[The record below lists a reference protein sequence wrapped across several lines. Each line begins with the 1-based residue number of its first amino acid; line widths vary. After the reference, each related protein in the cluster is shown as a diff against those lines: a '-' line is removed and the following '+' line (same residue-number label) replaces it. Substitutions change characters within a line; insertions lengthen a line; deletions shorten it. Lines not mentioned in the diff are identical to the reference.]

1 MNSRER
7 EGGGTPE
14 MQGATSIASRPF
26 IHNTPTRKQV
36 TQAQDRK
43 EHSNTLITPPHL
55 HSEIIHSQHTQL
67 NTPTRKRSHLAH
79 VHNTLHS
86 QHTNTQTVTPSH
98 ARGSSLVLLLFNTT
112 RARASLR
119 TPKHGS
125 RYRIDGCEADT
136 ATFIHRPLLGK
147 GR

>member
-1 MNSRER
+1 
-7 EGGGTPE
+7 

-36 TQAQDRK
+36 AQAQDRK
-43 EHSNTLITPPHL
+43 EDSNTLITPPHI
-55 HSEIIHSQHTQL
+55 HSEII
-67 NTPTRKRSHLAH
+67 
-79 VHNTLHS
+79 HS

-112 RARASLR
+112 RIPPDPEAREPLS
-119 TPKHGS
+119 HI
-125 RYRIDGCEADT
+125 RIDGCEADT